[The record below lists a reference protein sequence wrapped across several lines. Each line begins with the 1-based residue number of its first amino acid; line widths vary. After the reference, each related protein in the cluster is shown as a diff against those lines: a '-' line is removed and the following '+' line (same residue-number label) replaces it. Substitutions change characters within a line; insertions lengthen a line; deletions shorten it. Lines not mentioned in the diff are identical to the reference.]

1 MYKKRSFFGYLGV
14 YLRGLAMGAADVVP
28 GVSGG
33 TIAFIS
39 GIYEELLNT
48 IKAFN
53 LTNLKSIPKEG
64 IVSFWKKVN
73 GTFILAL
80 FLGIGSSIVSL
91 ASIISGILE
100 QPGQTGQKIG
110 LWSFFFGLIIASILY
125 IAKQIKGW
133 GIKEIIGLIVGGG
146 IAFYVTIAQVADNSE
161 STVFLFFAG
170 AIAISAMILPGISG
184 SFILVLLGAYQPVMK
199 AIKELIST
207 IKDGEYGELF
217 TVGIPIVIFALGCV
231 VGLLSFSR
239 ILSFLFKNYEKITLA
254 TLTGFMVGSLNKIW
268 PWKEVLDTRINSEG
282 KIIPTVTSNISPSNF
297 ETMYTMDSFLYYAAG
312 FAVLGFVL
320 VFGLEYIGNKF
331 KNEH

>member
-133 GIKEIIGLIVGGG
+133 GIKEIIGLIIGGG

-161 STVFLFFAG
+161 STLFLFFAG

-268 PWKEVLDTRINSEG
+268 PWKEVLDTRTNSEG

-297 ETMYTMDSFLYYAAG
+297 ETMYTMDSFLSYAIG
-312 FAVLGFVL
+312 FAALGFVL

>member
-268 PWKEVLDTRINSEG
+268 PWKEVLDTRVNSEG

-297 ETMYTMDSFLYYAAG
+297 ETMYTMDSFLSYAIG
-312 FAVLGFVL
+312 FAALGFVL